1 MNWEAE
7 AEKGFERMPRE
18 QQLDQLLREVRFWLW
33 SYDTPDAA
41 LRQMRDKMLDRV
53 EKVLD
58 VNGKKYTV
66 SR

>member
-7 AEKGFERMPRE
+7 AEKGFERLPRE

-33 SYDTPDAA
+33 SYDTSDAA

-53 EKVLD
+53 ERVLD